1 MGATCR
7 GRHAP
12 LTRWRR
18 ASPALPRLRDWRLQ
32 WADTCDQY
40 CRGAMLSMALGHALG
55 AAIEFMP
62 PPKDNEAR
70 QRARM
75 ERLLPSWF
83 RRSAPSSSQQRDG
96 DQRNFSGHDDVL
108 TSDDDLDE
116 DDDVPALGHEEPGGN
131 SGGEWQAKRVD
142 DAWASR
148 AAEVA
153 RHLRS
158 VCVVDAPAASRP
170 TTSQWP
176 VPQASHPAFDV
187 QACVAM

>member
-1 MGATCR
+1 MRTGAPFTRDSCDHLGTSSTR
-7 GRHAP
+7 AGASELLPPAP
-12 LTRWRR
+12 LAAGT
-18 ASPALPRLRDWRLQ
+18 ARLRDWRLQ

-131 SGGEWQAKRVD
+131 SGGVD
-142 DAWASR
+142 RSGGDMNKNLHSR
-148 AAEVA
+148 
-153 RHLRS
+153 S
-158 VCVVDAPAASRP
+158 WS
-170 TTSQWP
+170 P
-176 VPQASHPAFDV
+176 VLCYFLSATAT
-187 QACVAM
+187 